1 MTPPLSLPQVTSGA
15 YLMSS
20 YSPPPPLCPPLPP
33 LPLPQVTSGAYV
45 VILNSVFVGEWGPQG
60 GGLTV

>member
-1 MTPPLSLPQVTSGA
+1 MCSTRVGAVHICLLFMTPPLS
-15 YLMSS
+15 
-20 YSPPPPLCPPLPP
+20 
-33 LPLPQVTSGAYV
+33 LPQVTSGAYV